1 MRFVLYRDMAV
12 KNLFSLG
19 GFYLN
24 GQNFEVNKIL
34 SINYIHNIVSN
45 EKGVYIGTSDGI
57 FVIDEAYNLKLFNTK
72 IKGAINAYLKPVNL
86 SLIRYTISD
95 NKLLQKLCQITHYK
109 QQLNK
114 KIIYC
119 L

>member
-1 MRFVLYRDMAV
+1 MSSTDTRLL
-12 KNLFSLG
+12 KILFSLG
-19 GFYLN
+19 GFCLN
-24 GQNFEVNKIL
+24 GQNFEINKIL
-34 SINYIHNIVSN
+34 SINYIRNIVSN

-57 FVIDEAYNLKLFNTK
+57 FVIDKAYNLKLFKSK
-72 IKGAINAYLKPVNL
+72 IKGAINAYLKPVNP

-114 KIIYC
+114 TIIYC